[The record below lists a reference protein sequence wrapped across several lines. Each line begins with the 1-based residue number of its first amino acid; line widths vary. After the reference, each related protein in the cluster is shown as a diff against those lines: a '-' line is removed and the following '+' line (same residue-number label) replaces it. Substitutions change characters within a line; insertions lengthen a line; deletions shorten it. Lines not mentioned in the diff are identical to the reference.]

1 MASSSFDPAK
11 LTFRGELGQVNSNLN
26 DSKYAVEQVFG
37 LPKVYQAQKELN
49 LSMSQ
54 SYGYQMVLDQKFT
67 KHAIEQLYIELQFQV
82 AKGALL
88 EQLDAVYKKQLIA
101 VEARFK
107 AGEDNG
113 LAQINMQNWV
123 SMHQQLMIK
132 QQNELIGLQKQFAI
146 LLADPTIF
154 LPADPLKF
162 EPILLDTFMSV
173 NHPMKAY
180 WQQKVQAGMQET
192 NLAKS
197 KLLPQVAMGYTN
209 QSFNLRPE
217 DKTRYNSVTVGL
229 NIALFK
235 AGLKNKVKASQ
246 ANEKVLEMEKDKA
259 LFDLN
264 LQIQKAWSNY
274 QQAIELYQQ
283 IQKTLVPNANKMGQI
298 ANLSFK
304 EGQIGYIEWSTAM
317 TQVQQI
323 EMQALE
329 ALALFHQNQSTLNYL
344 LSK

>member
-1 MASSSFDPAK
+1 
-11 LTFRGELGQVNSNLN
+11 
-26 DSKYAVEQVFG
+26 
-37 LPKVYQAQKELN
+37 
-49 LSMSQ
+49 MSQ
-54 SYGYQMVLDQKFT
+54 SYGYQMILDQNFT

-88 EQLDAVYKKQLIA
+88 QQLDTVFKKQLIA

-113 LAQINMQNWV
+113 LAQMNMQNWV

-132 QQNELIGLQKQFAI
+132 QQNELLSLQKQFTI
-146 LLADPTIF
+146 LLADPNLL
-154 LPADPLKF
+154 LPVGPLKF
-162 EPILLDTFMSV
+162 EPILLDTSLSS
-173 NHPMKAY
+173 NHPIKAY
-180 WQQKVQAGMQET
+180 WQQKVQAGVQET

-217 DKTRYNSVTVGL
+217 DKTRYNSVSVGL

-246 ANEKVLEMEKDKA
+246 VNETVLEMEKNKA

-274 QQAIELYQQ
+274 QQAIDMYQQ
-283 IQKTLVPNANKMGQI
+283 IQKTMVPNAIKMGQM

-304 EGQIGYIEWSTAM
+304 EGQIGYLEWSTAM

-329 ALALFHQNQSTLNYL
+329 ALVLFHQNQSTLNYL